1 MRMLRW
7 MLGVTRRDK
16 VRNNFIRGTT
26 KIAEVTKKVQ
36 ERRMQWFG
44 HIKRREEKYV
54 GRKILRYGSGGKKAT
69 WQAKEQVEGFA
80 GLEKT

>member
-1 MRMLRW
+1 
-7 MLGVTRRDK
+7 MLGMTMRDK

-36 ERRMQWFG
+36 ERRMQC

-54 GRKILRYGSGGKKAT
+54 GRKILRYGSGGKKTT
-69 WQAKEQVEGFA
+69 WQAKEKVEGFE